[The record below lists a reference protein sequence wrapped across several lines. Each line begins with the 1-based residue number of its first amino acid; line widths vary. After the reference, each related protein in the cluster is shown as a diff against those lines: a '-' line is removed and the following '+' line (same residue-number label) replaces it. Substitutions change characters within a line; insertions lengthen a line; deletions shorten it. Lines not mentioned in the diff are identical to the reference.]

1 MATTDPTMSAMLKAP
16 LIAGPLQQVDET
28 TNAGDPDEHHNRK
41 PSGDAALLG
50 CGGRFF
56 GGGTGRPSISPA
68 RPGRRDV
75 RRLVPAVVRVA
86 ARVMP
91 HGRIHALILSALA
104 VQGGQDATF
113 ITPA

>member
-16 LIAGPLQQVDET
+16 LIVGSLQQVDET
-28 TNAGDPDEHHNRK
+28 ANAGDPDEHQNRK
-41 PSGDAALLG
+41 PSGDAALFRG
-50 CGGRFF
+50 GGRFF
-56 GGGTGRPSISPA
+56 CGGAGRPSIIGA
-68 RPGRRDV
+68 RPGHRDV
-75 RRLVPAVVRVA
+75 RRLVPAVVGVA
-86 ARVMP
+86 ARVRP